1 MFHKAKTEADRQ
13 RIFDEYFLNLLKK
26 KQNIKRHQKIIDNS
40 SSNFDVINQDK
51 SSKGVFNSFVDSLVI
66 KNFLIEQ
73 LYTRLKLNKN
83 VVQSFVNKLNSN
95 DILIMNKT
103 LNEYIQY
110 IKDNYQNAN
119 DYILTSS
126 FNELKKNYNVKQLQ
140 EKNKEIIT
148 QNQEETNDTIRDAV
162 SGDNVDEA
170 ARVEEKKV
178 KKAVGGVEETKG
190 EAEDTVAQMVE
201 GERDKETA
209 DDVSRLSDDEEGA
222 TEEIKATIFLQNT
235 VFKLQGKTKGS
246 NKLGVAVLKRKL
258 YGLVV
263 EKDVDYFEKEGTKPT
278 GVEVDTLFNEY
289 ILETLNDT
297 PEKEKESSRLEFQ
310 RKIVSSFMKITK
322 NYPEVRTINFNLMQK
337 YVKRTVV
344 PDTFLAPF
352 VKKKD
357 ETEGSGMKQKRKMIG
372 RGLTSE
378 EVKADKYLKLGKY
391 KANKEKLLGGKLQ
404 IRSEN
409 ENQVN
414 NVKSQ
419 MISKNIRDI
428 LLKINKKEIINYSD
442 VDKLDENEKNDL
454 YNIGKKLHIT
464 ELFEIPSTLK
474 NQEEKLKDEFF
485 KLRGSIMAGNNSPE
499 ILKKF
504 KMILIKMKNNK
515 MISLSEFNEILNI
528 FLEMDY

>member
-1 MFHKAKTEADRQ
+1 
-13 RIFDEYFLNLLKK
+13 
-26 KQNIKRHQKIIDNS
+26 
-40 SSNFDVINQDK
+40 
-51 SSKGVFNSFVDSLVI
+51 
-66 KNFLIEQ
+66 
-73 LYTRLKLNKN
+73 
-83 VVQSFVNKLNSN
+83 
-95 DILIMNKT
+95 MNKT

-110 IKDNYQNAN
+110 IKDNYENVN
-119 DYILTSS
+119 DYILKNS
-126 FNELKKNYNVKQLQ
+126 FNELKKNYNVKELQ
-140 EKNKEIIT
+140 QKNKEIIT
-148 QNQEETNDTIRDAV
+148 QNQEDMSEILQDNIPEKNLKQRGV
-162 SGDNVDEA
+162 S
-170 ARVEEKKV
+170 
-178 KKAVGGVEETKG
+178 VGGVEETKG
-190 EAEDTVAQMVE
+190 EAEETVDQMVE

-246 NKLGVAVLKRKL
+246 NKLGVTDLKRKL

-263 EKDVDYFEKEGTKPT
+263 EKDVDFFEKQGTKPT
-278 GVEVDTLFNEY
+278 GVKVDNLFNEY
-289 ILETLNDT
+289 ILEVLNDT
-297 PEKEKESSRLEFQ
+297 PEKDKQSSRLEFQ
-310 RKIVSSFMKITK
+310 RQISSSFMKITK
-322 NYPEVRTINFNLMQK
+322 NYPEVRTINYNLMQK

-344 PDTFLAPF
+344 PPTFLAKF

-357 ETEGSGMKQKRKMIG
+357 ETEGSGMKQRIKMIG
-372 RGLTSE
+372 RGLVSE
-378 EVKADKYLKLGKY
+378 EKYLKLGKY

-419 MISKNIRDI
+419 MITKNIRDI

-442 VDKLDENEKNDL
+442 VDKLDENEKNHL
-454 YNIGKKLHIT
+454 YNIGKKMHIT